1 MKQKKQVGENK
12 TEGKKGG
19 RGASQT
25 EFRLWRKKQAVLT
38 GKARRKFLKTL
49 L

>member
-12 TEGKKGG
+12 TEGKEGG

-25 EFRLWRKKQAVLT
+25 ESRLWRKKKKKSCLDRQGKREAV
-38 GKARRKFLKTL
+38 
-49 L
+49 